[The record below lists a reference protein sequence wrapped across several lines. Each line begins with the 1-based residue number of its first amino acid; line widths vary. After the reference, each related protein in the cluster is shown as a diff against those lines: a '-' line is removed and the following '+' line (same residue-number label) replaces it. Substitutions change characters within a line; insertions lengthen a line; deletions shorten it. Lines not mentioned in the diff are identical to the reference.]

1 MTNDPDLIGADTY
14 WHTVYGNIV
23 PDVVPAVRPRLYTR
37 SQNLAWVLYEYRRA
51 FYLWFRGS
59 PRGVYGYRG
68 VDQYW

>member
-23 PDVVPAVRPRLYTR
+23 PDVVHAVRPRLYTR

-51 FYLWFRGS
+51 FYLFLKHLRS
-59 PRGVYGYRG
+59 
-68 VDQYW
+68 